1 LPAKNGK
8 NGKNGSGAQSENF
21 AAAITEVSERM
32 TRLVHD
38 EIELAK
44 AEMAQKATSLA
55 RGAAAVAAGA
65 VFGVFAVVFF
75 LLTLA
80 WVIDGIFVTGTGNI
94 WLGFL
99 VVLAV
104 LLVLTGGAFLFAWKK
119 LKVGAPTPSMAIDEA
134 KKIRETVT
142 AKPNGHVAVMNG
154 VLASGGGVANGSSG
168 NGSGNGSAV
177 VANANGAAAPVA
189 NGTVPPP
196 PPAPA
201 STAGGSP
208 APAAGAPPAAP
219 TSSQS
224 S

>member
-1 LPAKNGK
+1 MPAKNGK

>member
-1 LPAKNGK
+1 MPAKNGK

-38 EIELAK
+38 EIELAR

>member
-38 EIELAK
+38 EIELAR